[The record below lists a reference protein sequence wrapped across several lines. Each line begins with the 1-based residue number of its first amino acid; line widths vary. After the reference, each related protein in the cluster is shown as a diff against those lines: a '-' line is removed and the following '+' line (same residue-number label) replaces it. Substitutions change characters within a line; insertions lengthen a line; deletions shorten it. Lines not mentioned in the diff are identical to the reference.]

1 VGLQSLELGEKQS
14 VELCDNIG
22 RMLVMELNTEAVRIK
37 IRRLVAEYVNKRD
50 IADEPERLLKKL
62 EWSVRVKFGH

>member
-1 VGLQSLELGEKQS
+1 MQSLELGEKQS

-22 RMLVMELNTEAVRIK
+22 KMLALELNTEAVRVK
-37 IRRLVAEYVNKRD
+37 IRRLVAEFVNKRD